1 MNVLIITQV
10 FWPEAVD
17 FKNISL
23 ARELTR
29 RGHKVTVL
37 TAFPNYPLGRI
48 YDGYKLSW
56 RKWES
61 VEGIRVLRV
70 PHYPDHS
77 SSGLKRVLNYGSFT
91 LAVSTIG
98 LMSVDRPDVVFL
110 YAPPMTL
117 GFTAAIFKLFYR
129 VPVLMDV
136 VDLWPEAIAGSGM
149 VSSGFVMRVAGM
161 LSNFACRV
169 ADKITVPTE
178 GFAARLGMAGG
189 ARVKNKISVSPN
201 WADKTV
207 YYQAE
212 KDRDFGGKFA
222 LENKFCIIHAGNIGP
237 FQDIRNVLLA
247 ADRLRD
253 IKALRI
259 ILVGGGRDL
268 AEMKD
273 LKAKLKLDN
282 VIFAGSYPA
291 VKMPGIFAWG
301 DAMLVSL
308 RADPYLAI
316 NFPSKIP
323 GYMAAGRPIIACAEG
338 EASKLVAENDL
349 GLCCKP
355 GDPAALADVVRRFY
369 LLDRSARDKMGENG
383 LSVFS
388 RLYDKDVL
396 VGGYVNSLEVLGAR
410 RNI

>member
-17 FKNISL
+17 FKNITL

-48 YDGYKLSW
+48 YDGYKISW

-61 VEGIRVLRV
+61 VDGIRVLRV

-77 SSGLKRVLNYGSFT
+77 SSGLKRVLNYGTFT

-98 LMSVDRPDVVFL
+98 LMLVDKPDVVFL

-117 GFTAAIFKLFYR
+117 GFAAALFKLFYR
-129 VPVLMDV
+129 APVLMDV

-161 LSNFACRV
+161 ISDLACRV

-207 YYQAE
+207 YFPAE
-212 KDRDFGGKFA
+212 KDRDFGGKFN
-222 LENKFCIIHAGNIGP
+222 LEDKFCVIHAGNIGP

-338 EASKLVAENDL
+338 EAAKLVAENDL
-349 GLCCKP
+349 GLSCKP
-355 GDPAALADVVRRFY
+355 GDPAALADVIRRFY
-369 LLDRSARDKMGENG
+369 SLDQAAREGMGKNG
-383 LSVFS
+383 LSVFR

-396 VGGYVNSLEVLGAR
+396 IGGYVNSLEVLGAR
-410 RNI
+410 RNS